1 MTVSSTELSAV
12 EALGVPATPAPAEP
26 EKYSGTDS
34 ERAQP

>member
-1 MTVSSTELSAV
+1 MTVSSTVLSAL
-12 EALGVPATPAPAEP
+12 EALGAPAPAEP